1 MRIFLSLH
9 IKVFLFVLLFFL
21 SLPLQ
26 AQDYMGVTSKAV
38 NGIASISSSIISDS
52 FVPMTHYD
60 EGEWTGTFVPAYFKI
75 TRAYDDPKLKGSG
88 LDGFAL
94 GFGGGYALT
103 DRFMAYTIFS
113 YMGIEGGI
121 QPAEGN
127 YQGLTVKTD
136 YSLLNVNAGLGFDFL
151 EGGKWSA
158 PVFIGLGL
166 QYFDVNLDFPVLS
179 LLEAEAKG
187 DGLIGSFNLGISA
200 SRMFYN
206 YIRVTPYYL
215 FMVGFNRPVI
225 DVSATNNLGLPQQVQ
240 SVKMD
245 TIIAGMLG
253 VAISFVPTKALSIS
267 LSVGGLLTSSSQFYN
282 RLFLDGTEMFS
293 LVVAV
298 TYRGGIKPV
307 VTVNDA
313 ASKKKKEYFREYY

>member
-1 MRIFLSLH
+1 MRIFSLLH
-9 IKVFLFVLLFFL
+9 IKVFLFALLLFL

-158 PVFIGLGL
+158 PVFIGFGL
-166 QYFDVNLDFPVLS
+166 QYFDVNLDFPVFS
-179 LLEAEAKG
+179 MVKAEAKG

-200 SRMFYN
+200 SRMFFD
-206 YIRVTPYYL
+206 YIKITPYYL
-215 FMVGFNRPVI
+215 FLVGFNRPVI
-225 DVSATNNLGLPQQVQ
+225 GVSAGSLPAQ
-240 SVKMD
+240 SIKMD
-245 TIIAGMLG
+245 TVIAGMLG